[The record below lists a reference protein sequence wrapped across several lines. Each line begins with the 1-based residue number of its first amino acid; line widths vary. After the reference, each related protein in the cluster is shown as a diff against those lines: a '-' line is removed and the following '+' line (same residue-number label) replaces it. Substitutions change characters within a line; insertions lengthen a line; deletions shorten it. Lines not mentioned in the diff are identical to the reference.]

1 MQIAFQEVFL
11 DSKKEYVKKKL
22 QAAYQNPLSVG
33 SQLSDLDFDSLSNN
47 VVENLS
53 DVALPIASADE
64 FYELTPNQLIEIMAR
79 KRSALIILE
88 QKFPLIEGEIIEEDF
103 FSYLI
108 EQFGDLP
115 VNTPVLWRKTNYSNH
130 CYIFSDLQLNSG
142 DLGLLP
148 PVFPEDTVGIQLNA
162 FSDKMSTN
170 IAQSLG
176 TGLVSGFSGKIG
188 ALMFA
193 SIFPPGVPNYFD
205 QVYEQIKKIVNQE
218 VTANT
223 IDQINGR
230 INGTQ
235 AWEKNSYAPRK
246 MAGTSR
252 KNLFDDV
259 TPYVNLLYTEA
270 VQTLMLPRY
279 AKPGFS
285 VFMIAAG
292 VHLALLQEQ
301 ALVDPD
307 HTNPDGSSFA
317 TSVKLNAQQYSDH
330 AGKTF
335 AELLEDRKSKVT
347 LKCEESYECNVNM
360 CITKR
365 FYFWHDDVTGESGE
379 RHRGKDAKD
388 DALSDLDRHVYAVI
402 TGLNFSLGTPQTT
415 IWNWMRL
422 TQTPIPQ
429 NTQ

>member
-1 MQIAFQEVFL
+1 M
-11 DSKKEYVKKKL
+11 
-22 QAAYQNPLSVG
+22 QAAYQNPLPVG
-33 SQLSDLDFDSLSNN
+33 VQLSDLDFDSLSNN

-53 DVALPIASADE
+53 NVKLPIASAEE
-64 FYELTPNQLIEIMAR
+64 FYEFTPNQLIEIMER

-115 VNTPVLWRKTNYSNH
+115 VNTPILRRKTNYSNH
-130 CYIFSDLQLNSG
+130 CYIFSDLQLNG
-142 DLGLLP
+142 GGLELLSP
-148 PVFPEDTVGIQLNA
+148 AFPEDTVEIQLNA
-162 FSDKMSTN
+162 SSDKAATN

-176 TGLVSGFSGKIG
+176 NGLVSGFGGKIG
-188 ALMFA
+188 ALMFD

-230 INGTQ
+230 INGMQ
-235 AWEKNSYAPRK
+235 AWAKNTYAPRK
-246 MAGTSR
+246 MQGIASR
-252 KNLFDDV
+252 KSLFDDV

-285 VFMIAAG
+285 VFMVAAG
-292 VHLALLQEQ
+292 AHLALLQEQ

-307 HTNPDGSSFA
+307 HTNPDESSFA

-330 AGKTF
+330 AGNIF
-335 AELLEDRKSKVT
+335 IELIDDRNSKVT
-347 LKCEESYECNVNM
+347 LKCEESYECNGNM

-365 FYFWHDDVTGESGE
+365 FYFWHDDVTGESGK
-379 RHRGKDAKD
+379 RFRGKDAKE
-388 DALSDLDRHVYAVI
+388 DAQSDLDNHVRDVMGALLM
-402 TGLNFSLGTPQTT
+402 TLGFPQTT
-415 IWNWMRL
+415 IWNWKRL

-429 NTQ
+429 NMQ

>member
-1 MQIAFQEVFL
+1 MQIAFQEIFL
-11 DSKKEYVKKKL
+11 DRKKEYVKKKL
-22 QAAYQNPLSVG
+22 QAAYQNPLPVG
-33 SQLSDLDFDSLSNN
+33 GQLLDLDFDSLSNN

-53 DVALPIASADE
+53 DVKLPIARADE
-64 FYELTPNQLIEIMAR
+64 FYDFTPNQLIEIMER

-88 QKFPLIEGEIIEEDF
+88 QKFPLVEGEIIEEDF

-115 VNTPVLWRKTNYSNH
+115 VNTPVLRRKTNYSSH

-142 DLGLLP
+142 DLELLP
-148 PVFPEDTVGIQLNA
+148 TVSPEDTVETQLNA
-162 FSDKMSTN
+162 SSEKMAVN
-170 IAQSLG
+170 IAQSLA
-176 TGLVSGFSGKIG
+176 TGLVSGFGGKIG
-188 ALMFA
+188 ALMFD
-193 SIFPPGVPNYFD
+193 SIFPSGVPDYFD

-230 INGTQ
+230 INGVQ
-235 AWEKNSYAPRK
+235 AWAKNTYAPRK
-246 MAGTSR
+246 DVGTTHQ
-252 KNLFDDV
+252 KLFDDL

-285 VFMIAAG
+285 VFMLAAG
-292 VHLALLQEQ
+292 AHLALLQEQ

-307 HTNPDGSSFA
+307 KTNPDESSFA
-317 TSVKLNAQQYSDH
+317 KSVIKNAEDYIKH
-330 AGKTF
+330 AGNTF
-335 AELLEDRKSKVT
+335 VELVEDRKRSVT
-347 LKCEESYECNVNM
+347 LKCEESYECNGNM

-379 RHRGKDAKD
+379 RYRGKDAKER
-388 DALSDLDRHVYAVI
+388 ALSDLNRYVSLVI
-402 TGLNFSLGTPQTT
+402 IGLTFTLGFPQTI

-422 TQTPIPQ
+422 TKTPIPQ
-429 NTQ
+429 SK